1 VINSK
6 ECHFNFERTLFDQST
21 SSQSGSFKINLIL
34 KLNVFFFADGIT
46 IRDRW
51 DRLVHSTTNPK
62 AQDAVKTILDLA
74 KKIRKNP
81 PIPRTGKIKS
91 GFFWSNRCVRHQAV
105 IRVFALKSRACRD
118 L

>member
-1 VINSK
+1 V
-6 ECHFNFERTLFDQST
+6 L
-21 SSQSGSFKINLIL
+21 
-34 KLNVFFFADGIT
+34 FFADGIT

-91 GFFWSNRCVRHQAV
+91 VFLSHRCVRHQAV

>member
-1 VINSK
+1 V
-6 ECHFNFERTLFDQST
+6 L
-21 SSQSGSFKINLIL
+21 
-34 KLNVFFFADGIT
+34 FFADGIT

-51 DRLVHSTTNPK
+51 DRLVHFTTNPK

-74 KKIRKNP
+74 KKIRQNP

-91 GFFWSNRCVRHQAV
+91 VFFGQIGVFV
-105 IRVFALKSRACRD
+105 IRLLFVFL